1 MKKLISIVIPTYNE
15 ETNIIELSKQIEF
28 HMNNYNFNYNYELL
42 FIDNCS
48 TDNTQEIIRRLCL
61 QNKKIKAIF
70 NNRNFGYVRSPYY
83 GILQAHGDAVLQIN
97 ADFQD
102 PPELIP
108 QLINKWEKGSQV
120 VFLKRIS
127 TSENFILEFIKKI
140 FYSFINLISEIKL
153 QKNVTGSG
161 IYDKKIILEL
171 KKMNDPYPYMR
182 GLILEIVDKVDVL
195 EFHQP
200 KRNYG
205 ISKSSFYILFDYAM
219 LGIIKHS
226 KIPLRIMTIFG
237 FLMSFIS
244 FLIGIF
250 FLFYKLFYWDSFQL
264 GLAPLVL
271 GLFFGISILIFML
284 GIIGEY
290 VGLILTQ
297 VRNQPLVSEKERINF
312 D

>member
-15 ETNIIELSKQIEF
+15 EANIIELSKQIEF
-28 HMNNYNFNYNYELL
+28 HMNNYNFNYNYELI

-48 TDNTQEIIRRLCL
+48 TDNTQEIIKDLCL
-61 QNKKIKAIF
+61 KNKKIKAIF

-83 GILQAHGDAVLQIN
+83 GILQAQGDAVLQIN

-108 QLINKWEKGSQV
+108 QLINKWEKGSKV

-127 TSENFILEFIKKI
+127 TNENFILQFIKKI

-161 IYDKKIILEL
+161 IYDKKIVLEL

-205 ISKSSFYILFDYAM
+205 ISKSTFYILFDYAM

-226 KIPLRIMTIFG
+226 KIPLRIMTISG
-237 FLMSFIS
+237 FLMSFLS

-250 FLFYKLFYWDSFQL
+250 FLFYKFFYWDSFQL

-271 GLFFGISILIFML
+271 GLFFGISVLIFML

>member
-15 ETNIIELSKQIEF
+15 EANIIELSRQIEF
-28 HMNNYNFNYNYELL
+28 HMNNYNFNYNYELI

-48 TDNTQEIIRRLCL
+48 TDSTQKIIKDLCL
-61 QNKKIKAIF
+61 KNKKIKAIF

-83 GILQAHGDAVLQIN
+83 GILQAQGDAVVHIC

-108 QLINKWEKGSQV
+108 QLIKKWESGSKV

-127 TSENFILEFIKKI
+127 TSENFILEFIKKF
-140 FYSFINLISEIKL
+140 FYNFINLISEIEL
-153 QKNVTGSG
+153 HKNVTGAG
-161 IYDKKIILEL
+161 IYDKKIIFEL

-182 GLILEIVDKVDVL
+182 GLILETIDKVDLV

-200 KRNYG
+200 KRSRG
-205 ISKSSFYILFDYAM
+205 VSKSTFYALFDYALM
-219 LGIIKHS
+219 AIIKHS
-226 KIPLRIMTIFG
+226 KVPLRTMTFLG
-237 FLMSFIS
+237 FLMSFLS
-244 FLIGIF
+244 FMIGIF
-250 FLFYKLFYWDSFQL
+250 FLFYKFFYWDSFQL
-264 GLAPLVL
+264 GLAPLII

-290 VGLILTQ
+290 VGCILTQ

>member
-15 ETNIIELSKQIEF
+15 EANIIELSKQVEF
-28 HMNNYNFNYNYELL
+28 HINNYNYELI

-83 GILQAHGDAVLQIN
+83 GVLQAQGDAVVHIS

-108 QLINKWEKGSQV
+108 QLIKKWESGSKV

-140 FYSFINLISEIKL
+140 FYSLIDLISEIKL
-153 QKNVTGSG
+153 QKNVTGAG
-161 IYDKKIILEL
+161 IYDKKIIFEL
-171 KKMNDPYPYMR
+171 KKMNDPYPYLR
-182 GLILEIVDKVDVL
+182 GLILETIDKVDLL

-200 KRNYG
+200 KRIHG
-205 ISKSSFYILFDYAM
+205 VSKSTFYGLFDLAIM
-219 LGIIKHS
+219 GIIKHS
-226 KIPLRIMTIFG
+226 KVPLRVMTLFG
-237 FLMSFIS
+237 FLMSFLS
-244 FLIGIF
+244 FMTGIF
-250 FLFYKLFYWDSFQL
+250 FLLYKFFYWHSFQL
-264 GLAPLVL
+264 GLAPLVT
-271 GLFFGISILIFML
+271 GLFFGVSIIIFML

-290 VGLILTQ
+290 VGCILTQ

>member
-15 ETNIIELSKQIEF
+15 EANIIELSKQIEF
-28 HMNNYNFNYNYELL
+28 HMNNHNFNYNYELI

-48 TDNTQEIIRRLCL
+48 TDNTQEIIKELCL
-61 QNKKIKAIF
+61 KNKKIKAIF
-70 NNRNFGYVRSPYY
+70 NNRNFGYIRSPYY
-83 GILQAHGDAVLQIN
+83 GILQAQGDAVVHIC

-108 QLINKWEKGSQV
+108 QLIKKWESGSKV

-127 TSENFILEFIKKI
+127 VSKNFILEFIKKS
-140 FYSFINLISEIKL
+140 FYKFINLISEIEL
-153 QKNVTGSG
+153 QKNATGTG
-161 IYDKKIILEL
+161 IYDKKIIFEL

-182 GLILEIVDKVDVL
+182 GLILETVDKVDLL

-200 KRNYG
+200 KRNHG
-205 ISKSSFYILFDYAM
+205 VSKSNFYALFDYAM

-226 KIPLRIMTIFG
+226 KVPLRVMTVFG
-237 FLMSFIS
+237 FLMSFLT
-244 FLIGIF
+244 FMIGIF
-250 FLFYKLFYWDSFQL
+250 FLFYKFFYWDSFQL
-264 GLAPLVL
+264 GLAPLVT
-271 GLFFGISILIFML
+271 GLFFGVSILIFTL

-290 VGLILTQ
+290 VGFILTQ
-297 VRNQPLVSEKERINF
+297 VRNLPLVFEKERINF

>member
-15 ETNIIELSKQIEF
+15 EANIIELSKQIEF
-28 HMNNYNFNYNYELL
+28 HMNNHNFNYNYELI

-48 TDNTQEIIRRLCL
+48 TDNTQEIIKELCL
-61 QNKKIKAIF
+61 KNKKIKAIF
-70 NNRNFGYVRSPYY
+70 NNRNFGYIRSPYY
-83 GILQAHGDAVLQIN
+83 GILQAQGDAVVHIC

-108 QLINKWEKGSQV
+108 QLIKKWESGSKV

-127 TSENFILEFIKKI
+127 VSKNFILEFIKKS
-140 FYSFINLISEIKL
+140 FYKFINLISEIEL
-153 QKNVTGSG
+153 QKNATGTG
-161 IYDKKIILEL
+161 IYDKKIIFEL

-182 GLILEIVDKVDVL
+182 GLILETVDKVDLL

-200 KRNYG
+200 KRNHG
-205 ISKSSFYILFDYAM
+205 VSKSNFYALFDFAM

-226 KIPLRIMTIFG
+226 KVPLRVMTVFG
-237 FLMSFIS
+237 FLMSFLT
-244 FLIGIF
+244 FMIGIF
-250 FLFYKLFYWDSFQL
+250 FLFYKFFYWDSFQL
-264 GLAPLVL
+264 GLAPLVI
-271 GLFFGISILIFML
+271 GLFFGVSILIFTL

-290 VGLILTQ
+290 VGFILTQ
-297 VRNQPLVSEKERINF
+297 VRNLPLVFEKERINF

>member
-15 ETNIIELSKQIEF
+15 EANIIELSKQIEF
-28 HMNNYNFNYNYELL
+28 HMNNHNFNYNYELI

-48 TDNTQEIIRRLCL
+48 TDNTQGIIKELCL
-61 QNKKIKAIF
+61 KNKKIKAIF
-70 NNRNFGYVRSPYY
+70 NNRNFGHIRSPYY
-83 GILQAHGDAVLQIN
+83 GILQAQGDAVVHIC

-108 QLINKWEKGSQV
+108 QLIKKWESGSKV

-127 TSENFILEFIKKI
+127 VSKDFILEFIKKS
-140 FYSFINLISEIKL
+140 FYKFINLISEIEL
-153 QKNVTGSG
+153 QKNATGTG
-161 IYDKKIILEL
+161 IYDKKIIFEL

-182 GLILEIVDKVDVL
+182 GLILETIDKVDLL

-200 KRNYG
+200 KRNHG
-205 ISKSSFYILFDYAM
+205 VSKSNFYVLFDYAM

-226 KIPLRIMTIFG
+226 KVPLRAMTFFG
-237 FLMSFIS
+237 FMMSFLT
-244 FLIGIF
+244 FMIGIF
-250 FLFYKLFYWDSFQL
+250 FLFYKFFYWDSFQL
-264 GLAPLVL
+264 GLAPLVI
-271 GLFFGISILIFML
+271 GLFFGVSILIFTL

-290 VGLILTQ
+290 VGFILTQ
-297 VRNQPLVSEKERINF
+297 VRNLPLVFEKERINF

>member
-1 MKKLISIVIPTYNE
+1 MKKLISVVIPTFNE
-15 ETNIIELSKQIEF
+15 EENIEELSRQVEF
-28 HMNNYNFNYNYELL
+28 HMNNYDLQYNYELI

-48 TDNTQEIIRRLCL
+48 TDNTQEIIRKLCIK
-61 QNKKIKAIF
+61 NKKIKAIF
-70 NNRNFGYVRSPYY
+70 NNRNFGYLRSPHY
-83 GILQAHGDAVLQIN
+83 GILQAGGHAVLSIS

-108 QLINKWEKGSQV
+108 QLIKKWEKGSKV
-120 VFLKRIS
+120 VFLKRKS
-127 TSENFILEFIKKI
+127 TSENFILEFIKKG
-140 FYSFINLISEIKL
+140 FYNLLNLISEIKL

-161 IYDKKIILEL
+161 IFDEKIILEL
-171 KKMNDPYPYMR
+171 KKINDPYPFMR
-182 GLILEIVDKVDVL
+182 GLIFEIIDEVDVL

-200 KRNYG
+200 KRNFG
-205 ISKSSFYILFDYAM
+205 ISKSTFYILFDVAM

-226 KIPLRIMTIFG
+226 KIPLRLMTIFG
-237 FLMSFIS
+237 FLMSFLT

-250 FLFYKLFYWDSFQL
+250 FLFYKILYWNSFQL
-264 GLAPLVL
+264 GIAPLVL
-271 GLFFGISILIFML
+271 GLFFGISLLVFML

-290 VGLILTQ
+290 VGYILTQ

>member
-1 MKKLISIVIPTYNE
+1 MKKIISIVIPTYNE
-15 ETNIIELSKQIEF
+15 ELNIVELCEQVEF
-28 HMNNYNFNYNYELL
+28 QMNNLDYNYEII

-48 TDNTQEIIRRLCL
+48 TDNTQNIIRELCL
-61 QNKKIKAIF
+61 KNNKIKAIF
-70 NNRNFGYVRSPYY
+70 NSRNFGYIRSPYY
-83 GILQAHGDAVLQIN
+83 GILQARGDAVLNIA

-108 QLINKWEKGSQV
+108 QLIKKWEAGSKV

-140 FYSFINLISEIKL
+140 YYGFINSISEIEL
-153 QKNVTGSG
+153 QTNSTGSG
-161 IYDKKIILEL
+161 IYDKKIIFEL
-171 KKMNDPYPYMR
+171 KKINDPYPYFR
-182 GLILEIVDKVDVL
+182 GLVLEIIDKVDVL

-200 KRNYG
+200 KRYLG
-205 ISKSSFYILFDYAM
+205 ISKSNFYAFIDCAL
-219 LGIIKHS
+219 LGMIKHS
-226 KIPLRIMTIFG
+226 KLPLRIMTISG
-237 FLMSFIS
+237 FLMSFVS

-250 FLFYKLFYWDSFQL
+250 FLFYKFFYWNSFQL

-271 GLFFGISILIFML
+271 GLFFGFSVLIFML

-290 VGLILTQ
+290 VGFILTQ
-297 VRNQPLVSEKERINF
+297 VRNQPLVLEKERINL